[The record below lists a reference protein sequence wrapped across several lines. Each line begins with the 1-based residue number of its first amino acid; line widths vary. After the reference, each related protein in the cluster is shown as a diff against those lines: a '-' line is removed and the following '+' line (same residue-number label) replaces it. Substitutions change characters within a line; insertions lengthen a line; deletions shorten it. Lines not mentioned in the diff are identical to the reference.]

1 MNDKSK
7 EIREIKV
14 TNKNSELLE
23 MKESFNKR
31 WNIIDNEENK
41 NQLKN
46 RCLAIICNSLNNI
59 YGYHG
64 RRETIENFCSEV
76 EITLGISIKEN
87 YYDKFDGTKLFK
99 YINALDLN
107 IVSDYNTFMY
117 FLEIS
122 LNYDYD
128 YDYEYDSPFVDNEL
142 LAKRMAEVLKLSNAN
157 VIICKNGD
165 RFELYPIDV
174 PFLSEKLV
182 MDVLSWLDLYPNTK
196 KSFSKA
202 LKIKRTPDKYRNII
216 DELRLSVEFLF
227 KQVFNNNKSLENQKS
242 NIGDFFKENNVSVE
256 ISNMYIKLMDLYT
269 TYNNNSA
276 KHNDNVNEI
285 EIDYMIYLTG
295 SFIRFIL
302 LIEKN
307 QNKV

>member
-7 EIREIKV
+7 KIKEIKV
-14 TNKNSELLE
+14 TNKNSEYLKL
-23 MKESFNKR
+23 KESFNKR
-31 WNIIDNEENK
+31 WNINDIDENK
-41 NQLKN
+41 EQLKN
-46 RCLAIICNSLNNI
+46 RCLAVICNSLNNI
-59 YGYHG
+59 YGYDK
-64 RRETIENFCSEV
+64 RKETIGHFCSEV
-76 EITLGISIKEN
+76 DIFLGNPVKDDYWDSF
-87 YYDKFDGTKLFK
+87 DKTRLFR
-99 YINALDLN
+99 YINSLDLN
-107 IVSDYNTFMY
+107 IVDDYNTFMS
-117 FLEIS
+117 FIEFS
-122 LNYDYD
+122 LNH
-128 YDYEYDSPFVDNEL
+128 EYYLLCIDIKL
-142 LAKRMAEVLKLSNAN
+142 LAKKLAEALKLSNAN
-157 VIICKNGD
+157 VIICKNEE
-165 RFELYPIDV
+165 RFELYPVDV
-174 PFLSEKLV
+174 AFLNDRLV
-182 MDVLSWLDLYPNTK
+182 VDVLYWLDSYPNTK

-202 LKIKRTPDKYRNII
+202 LKTKRTPDKYRNII

-307 QNKV
+307 KNKI